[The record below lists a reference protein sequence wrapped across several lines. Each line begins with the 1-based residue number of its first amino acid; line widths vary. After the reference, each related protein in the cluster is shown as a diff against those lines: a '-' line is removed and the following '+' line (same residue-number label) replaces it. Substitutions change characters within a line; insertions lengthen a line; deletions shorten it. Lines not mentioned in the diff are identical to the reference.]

1 MSISKWIETI
11 IRHISPESIINVF
24 FGSMIKIFAFSNFLR
39 IQKKNQNL
47 VEYTPNLLTFDQID
61 QRIGIEEGDHQ
72 SLRS

>member
-1 MSISKWIETI
+1 
-11 IRHISPESIINVF
+11 
-24 FGSMIKIFAFSNFLR
+24 MIKIFAFSNFLR